1 LTIKETLGW
10 VDVAPVPVEAKSA
23 KKRRLQE
30 IAKAA
35 FAEAEAM
42 SDEEEEEG
50 EEEVLAPPSEPNTIT
65 RFSPTLVDNLVHRLP
80 NLSTCQTFLNRVD

>member
-42 SDEEEEEG
+42 SDEEEEEEEEG

-65 RFSPTLVDNLVHRLP
+65 RFSPTLE
-80 NLSTCQTFLNRVD
+80 

>member
-42 SDEEEEEG
+42 SDEEEEG

-65 RFSPTLVDNLVHRLP
+65 RFSPTLE
-80 NLSTCQTFLNRVD
+80 

>member
-42 SDEEEEEG
+42 SDEEEEEEEEEEG

-65 RFSPTLVDNLVHRLP
+65 RFSPTLE
-80 NLSTCQTFLNRVD
+80 